1 MSPVDRTR
9 STLGPLPRRTAWLTG
24 GAFASIALVL
34 AGITSPAA
42 AAAPA
47 LRASAESPS
56 TGDHCKKARPEA
68 QVMSADPD
76 KCQGPTGPRGPRGPR
91 GPKGDRGPTGPTG
104 PTGPRGPRG
113 ATGAA
118 GPCNDID
125 SLNPNNTESF
135 SAALT
140 NGIAYAGRA
149 STPGGAP
156 VWQDLTNADNPGYP
170 AGACSISIQN
180 QGNDSW
186 IKVLTTAGT
195 VYQTHGDTNGVTFV
209 WDEAWIQLLPSPT
222 PGTLRS
228 KPFSDLP

>member
-1 MSPVDRTR
+1 MSPVDRTD

-34 AGITSPAA
+34 TGVASPAM

-47 LRASAESPS
+47 APAVRTSAESPS
-56 TGDHCKKARPEA
+56 TGDKCKKDRSGARA
-68 QVMSADPD
+68 MSADPG

-104 PTGPRGPRG
+104 P
-113 ATGAA
+113 
-118 GPCNDID
+118 CNDID
-125 SLNPNNTESF
+125 SLNPNDTESF

-180 QGNDSW
+180 QGNDAW

-195 VYQTHGDTNGVTFV
+195 VYQTHGDTNGANFV

-228 KPFSDLP
+228 KPFRELP